1 MRRRTSLPIN
11 DLLFKDTTASLV
23 PLQCPFWIEMMRRSI
38 SIEPGFKL
46 SLCGD
51 IPYGAKSLY
60 IQVGSAQ
67 PQHDHLSNLYLYCNA
82 AGSCFKTP
90 SFSRRQ
96 SHFFGEIITLQILS
110 SSDLLLSIS
119 STRQLSTH
127 EIWGIPMSST
137 ARLGDCEAVDVLLRS
152 CKCHVANSLWSAVVL
167 LIYLNHLLD
176 ENQQ

>member
-1 MRRRTSLPIN
+1 MVPKVYI
-11 DLLFKDTTASLV
+11 FKWVALN
-23 PLQCPFWIEMMRRSI
+23 
-38 SIEPGFKL
+38 L
-46 SLCGD
+46 SMIIYQICTFTVID
-51 IPYGAKSLY
+51 
-60 IQVGSAQ
+60 
-67 PQHDHLSNLYLYCNA
+67 A

-167 LIYLNHLLD
+167 LIYLNHLFAGKSAIEEIVSYIFQWLSH
-176 ENQQ
+176 EYLFAICVGLAWSIHPRAWFITRTSTMTVIFH